1 MVAAA
6 AAAGGGADAGCGGGG
21 GGGGKD
27 ALFVELWKAC
37 AGPLSSVP
45 LLGEKVYYFPQGHI
59 EQVEASTNH
68 LAEHQGTP
76 LYNLPWKIPCKL
88 MNMELKAEPDTDE
101 VYAQLTLL
109 PDKQDENTS
118 ARVENEEAEEEVV
131 PHVPPATSEGLR
143 IHSFCKT
150 LTASDTS
157 THGGFSVL
165 RRHADE
171 CLPPLDMSQ
180 HPPNQELVAKD
191 LHGVEWRFRH
201 IFRGQPRRHLL
212 QSGWSVFVSA
222 KRLVAGDAFIFLRG
236 ENGELRVGVR
246 RALRHQTTI
255 PSSVISSHSMH
266 LGVLATAWHAVNTG
280 SMFTV
285 YYKPRTSP
293 AEFVVSRARYCESLK
308 RNYSIGMRFRMRFE
322 GEEAAEQRFTGTIVG
337 ICVSD
342 PSGWA
347 DSKWRSLK
355 VRWDE
360 ASSVPRPERV
370 SPWQIEPAVSP
381 SPVNPLPVR
390 FKRSRSSVNAS
401 PSDVSTVNR
410 EVASKV
416 MVESQQ
422 NNLPRALHNQG
433 RTQLTGRY
441 RDSTDVKTAQDLT
454 MWSSG
459 TEQQRNNIAAQT
471 KRCLEGWTQSRTPEG
486 YNQLFSAFQPL
497 KDAHNP
503 LRPFPNKISGTRSST
518 WVTADARYPAQ
529 QANHNM
535 LHGTLSFMP
544 HSSGFRMIQQ
554 NNLVTPEA
562 ANFTGKSAFTSLQG
576 HVTDQCS
583 TGWFGSIE
591 SNSHTDH
598 ASSSLI
604 RSQPLVIGNDVQ
616 KTKGTSFKLFGIP
629 LGSPEKSEPLVSP
642 PSVAYDGKLQTSPT
656 DNNEP
661 CSEATQ
667 NIQNKV
673 QSSSTR
679 SCKKVHK
686 QGSALGRSIDLTKF
700 ACYDELIAELDQM
713 FDFDGELKS
722 PCRNWLVVYTDNE
735 GDMMLV
741 GDDPWKQFCDMVH
754 KIFIYTREEVERM
767 NPGALNARLED
778 CLSDSLGRGL
788 ASKEPRSGP
797 STSAVDS
804 ENRANLS
811 TLLKV
816 VKQTKGHVSE

>member
-1 MVAAA
+1 MAAA
-6 AAAGGGADAGCGGGG
+6 AAAGGGR
-21 GGGGKD
+21 GGKD

-45 LLGEKVYYFPQGHI
+45 PLGEKVYYLPQGHI
-59 EQVEASTNH
+59 EQVEASTNQ
-68 LAEHQGTP
+68 LAEQQGTP

-88 MNMELKAEPDTDE
+88 MNIELKAEPDTDE

-109 PDKQDENTS
+109 PDKKRDENTTTT
-118 ARVENEEAEEEVV
+118 VESGDPEEEVV
-131 PHVPPATSEGLR
+131 PNAPPATNEQLR

-280 SMFTV
+280 SMFTI

-293 AEFVVSRARYCESLK
+293 AEFVVSRDRYYESLK
-308 RNYSIGMRFRMRFE
+308 RNYSIGMRFKMRFE
-322 GEEAAEQRFTGTIVG
+322 GEEAAEQKFTGTIVG
-337 ICVSD
+337 IGASD

-370 SPWQIEPAVSP
+370 SAWQIEPAVSP
-381 SPVNPLPVR
+381 SPVNPLPPR
-390 FKRSRSSVNAS
+390 FKRSRSNVNAS
-401 PSDVSTVNR
+401 SPIMPNVTR

-416 MVESQQ
+416 MPDSQQ
-422 NNLPRALHNQG
+422 NSLPRAMHSQG
-433 RTQLTGRY
+433 RTQLIGRY
-441 RDSTDVKTAQDLT
+441 RDSSDLKSAQEHT
-454 MWSSG
+454 MWSKG
-459 TEQQRNNIAAQT
+459 IEQERNNIGAQT
-471 KRCLEGWTQSRTPEG
+471 KLSLEGWTQTRRSEG
-486 YNQLFSAFQPL
+486 YNQPLSAFQPL
-497 KDAHNP
+497 KDAQNP
-503 LRPFPNKISGTRSST
+503 LCSFPSQISGNCSRT
-518 WVTADARYPAQ
+518 WDTVDAHYPVQ
-529 QANHNM
+529 QDNHNI
-535 LHGTLSFMP
+535 LPGTWSLMP
-544 HSSGFRMIQQ
+544 HNNGFRMDQQ
-554 NNLVTPEA
+554 MDLSMSGAPHPQRAEIA
-562 ANFTGKSAFTSLQG
+562 KFSGKSAFTPLQG
-576 HVTDQCS
+576 HRIDQCS
-583 TGWFGSIE
+583 SDWFGHIKP
-591 SNSHTDH
+591 
-598 ASSSLI
+598 
-604 RSQPLVIGNDVQ
+604 QPLVIENDGQ
-616 KTKGTSFKLFGIP
+616 KTKGTSFKLFGFP
-629 LGSPEKSEPLVSP
+629 LGSLEKSEPLVSP
-642 PSVAYDGKLQTSPT
+642 PSVAYDGKQTSP
-656 DNNEP
+656 
-661 CSEATQ
+661 SERNPKAG
-667 NIQNKV
+667 IIE
-673 QSSSTR
+673 
-679 SCKKVHK
+679 VHK

-700 ACYDELIAELDQM
+700 TCYEELIAELDQM
-713 FDFDGELKS
+713 FDFDGELSS
-722 PCRNWLVVYTDNE
+722 PQKNWLVVYTDNE

-741 GDDPWKQFCDMVH
+741 GDDPWNEFCNMVH
-754 KIFIYTREEVERM
+754 KISIYTREEVEKM
-767 NPGALNARLED
+767 NPGALNSRSED
-778 CLSDSLGRGL
+778 SLSDSLGRGL
-788 ASKEPRSGP
+788 GSKEAPGGP
-797 STSAVDS
+797 SASSRNS
-804 ENRANLS
+804 ENY
-811 TLLKV
+811 
-816 VKQTKGHVSE
+816 